1 MTTVQTSLGKDVDQG
16 RSGTVWDN
24 SGLWTYI
31 FLKTLSS
38 NSLYID
44 GDPRLVFYDNSD
56 EEVKTIKVDKM
67 NGEEIGKVL
76 VAHGFSKLA
85 VDGGSEETHSDL

>member
-1 MTTVQTSLGKDVDQG
+1 M
-16 RSGTVWDN
+16 
-24 SGLWTYI
+24 
-31 FLKTLSS
+31 
-38 NSLYID
+38 
-44 GDPRLVFYDNSD
+44 FYDNSD

-85 VDGGSEETHSDL
+85 VDEAHSDL